1 MNDFELKVLPSAWRD
16 ALDGKALPLLQD
28 EIKWYHHYAKN
39 PDTGDNFRRYYS
51 QIEPL
56 HAFLAEN
63 VYTELNSGDP
73 VHLSKRNRIEKS
85 SKLIKIDNFLNKY
98 SKIAV
103 LKGTVQLAHGDV
115 LKKQIESL
123 SDSEMSNVGVV
134 LLDYR
139 YQTLEKDFSGF
150 PANLL
155 PLGDVPSLKDRY
167 IVLAKSIAK
176 LYSLS
181 DKKEIIWWGIP
192 FGMVFTYNLAR
203 KFHSIDYRIDTSS
216 NVTLSLI
223 TVKHHFAFSSS
234 YLDRIYTSTP
244 LVSGFSKFARPSI
257 LGMKPNLYSSS
268 SLINQHTLK
277 NPKDIALYDQL
288 KYIKSQGLK
297 IISSVSRLEKTSG
310 SNYIQDIDNLLEQT
324 ADTVYLY
331 FGKTTSKQY
340 KYLVDKFSQK
350 RCINAGWP
358 SPTTAIKLTG
368 LLDLFIDPYPF
379 GAGMTY
385 VSAALQG
392 VPIISTK
399 DYVHTSPSTISI
411 LYYHFLQN
419 NFTISDDM
427 LKKFLFG
434 SSKTTVSRAIAC
446 LNNNEKT
453 DHCLILKNEI
463 KSLFVDSNYSLLRP
477 VLI

>member
-1 MNDFELKVLPSAWRD
+1 
-16 ALDGKALPLLQD
+16 
-28 EIKWYHHYAKN
+28 
-39 PDTGDNFRRYYS
+39 
-51 QIEPL
+51 
-56 HAFLAEN
+56 
-63 VYTELNSGDP
+63 
-73 VHLSKRNRIEKS
+73 
-85 SKLIKIDNFLNKY
+85 
-98 SKIAV
+98 
-103 LKGTVQLAHGDV
+103 
-115 LKKQIESL
+115 
-123 SDSEMSNVGVV
+123 
-134 LLDYR
+134 
-139 YQTLEKDFSGF
+139 
-150 PANLL
+150 
-155 PLGDVPSLKDRY
+155 
-167 IVLAKSIAK
+167 
-176 LYSLS
+176 
-181 DKKEIIWWGIP
+181 
-192 FGMVFTYNLAR
+192 
-203 KFHSIDYRIDTSS
+203 
-216 NVTLSLI
+216 
-223 TVKHHFAFSSS
+223 
-234 YLDRIYTSTP
+234 
-244 LVSGFSKFARPSI
+244 
-257 LGMKPNLYSSS
+257 MKPNLYSSS

-419 NFTISDDM
+419 NFIISDDL

-463 KSLFVDSNYSLLRP
+463 KSLFVDSNSSLLRP